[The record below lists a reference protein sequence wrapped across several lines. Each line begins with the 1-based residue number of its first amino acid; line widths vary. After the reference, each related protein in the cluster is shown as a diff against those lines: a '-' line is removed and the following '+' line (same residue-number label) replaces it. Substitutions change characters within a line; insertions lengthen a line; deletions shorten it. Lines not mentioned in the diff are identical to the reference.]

1 MLSNSGLSKA
11 FWAEAV
17 TYACFLINRL
27 PSSALKEK
35 HLRKSGMVSLLMIM
49 IWFMYLVVLLGMK
62 DNKLVVRAVE
72 SIFVGMKN
80 RVKGFKL

>member
-27 PSSALKEK
+27 PSSALKGKTPTEVWYGK
-35 HLRKSGMVSLLMIM
+35 PA
-49 IWFMYLVVLLGMK
+49 YDYDLVHVFGCLAWYEGQ
-62 DNKLVVRAVE
+62 
-72 SIFVGMKN
+72 
-80 RVKGFKL
+80 

>member
-1 MLSNSGLSKA
+1 
-11 FWAEAV
+11 
-17 TYACFLINRL
+17 
-27 PSSALKEK
+27 
-35 HLRKSGMVSLLMIM
+35 
-49 IWFMYLVVLLGMK
+49 MYLVVLLGMK